1 MSKPTIKDLQ
11 EQLSNEK
18 RLRIQAEDA
27 NISLQS
33 KLEGSPKVRE
43 QLNMANGTV
52 AELIKEVQTVKQ
64 YAEKVDAQNEILRES
79 NATLNAEVET
89 LKKDKDNFERN
100 FNNIN
105 ECYEGI
111 FDNYEKLKVDYA
123 EVNKEYKDLL
133 DKFTEI
139 SAENVALKAEI
150 ERTNRHINLA
160 ENQLNREQQPTVI
173 NYHNCTFNK

>member
-1 MSKPTIKDLQ
+1 MSKPTLQ
-11 EQLSNEK
+11 DKLNY
-18 RLRIQAEDA
+18 A
-27 NISLQS
+27 N
-33 KLEGSPKVRE
+33 K
-43 QLNMANGTV
+43 TV
-52 AELIKEVQTVKQ
+52 AMLMKEVQTAKQ

-79 NATLNAEVET
+79 NAELNAEVET
-89 LKKDKDNFERN
+89 LKKDKDNIERN

-111 FDNYEKLKVDYA
+111 FDNYEKLKSDYA

-160 ENQLNREQQPTVI
+160 ENQLSKEQQPLVV
-173 NYHNCTFNK
+173 NHYHNCTINK